1 MTQGHTTMT
10 NTDRDKTMTTEPII
24 IRDGA
29 STRTE
34 RELVAQ
40 LAYDAADLIPTESDT
55 CNALG
60 DSLIEST
67 ESVESVDV
75 ESVDYIAYE
84 LEDMLY
90 SAGYIVE
97 WCDGYIISAEPS
109 MIYGHKDVIGQ
120 VSDQRRA
127 LATHWHSG
135 QSSPLYAI
143 SSTGKLLVGRT
154 HGLYEDEWRE
164 LAESYLVDL
173 RLELVDVINHGDN
186 DDADLAR
193 EWLGEVTTLLNQ
205 YADDDDDL
213 ARE

>member
-1 MTQGHTTMT
+1 
-10 NTDRDKTMTTEPII
+10 MTTEPII

-29 STRTE
+29 STRTA

-60 DSLIEST
+60 DSLIESA
-67 ESVESVDV
+67 ESVDDI
-75 ESVDYIAYE
+75 ESVDYIAHE

-90 SAGYIVE
+90 SAGYVVE
-97 WCDGYIISAEPS
+97 WNDGYIISAEPS
-109 MIYGHKDVIGQ
+109 MIYGYKDVISQ
-120 VSDQRRA
+120 VSAQRRA

-143 SSTGKLLVGRT
+143 SSTGKLSIGRA
-154 HGLYEDEWRE
+154 HGSLYEDEWRE
-164 LAESYLVDL
+164 LAESYLISL
-173 RLELVDVINHGDN
+173 TLELVDIINHGDH
-186 DDADLAR
+186 DDAGLAR
-193 EWLGEVTTLLNQ
+193 EWLGDVTTLLDQ
-205 YADDDDDL
+205 YADNDDGL

>member
-1 MTQGHTTMT
+1 MTI
-10 NTDRDKTMTTEPII
+10 EPII

-60 DSLIEST
+60 DSLIESA
-67 ESVESVDV
+67 ESA

-90 SAGYIVE
+90 SAGYVVE
-97 WCDGYIISAEPS
+97 WNDGYIISRLATPS
-109 MIYGHKDVIGQ
+109 MIYGYKDVISQ
-120 VSDQRRA
+120 VSAQRRA

-143 SSTGKLLVGRT
+143 SSTGKLSVGRA
-154 HGLYEDEWRE
+154 HGSLYEDEWRE
-164 LAESYLVDL
+164 LAESYLIGL
-173 RLELVDVINHGDN
+173 TLELVDIINHGDHA
-186 DDADLAR
+186 DADLAR
-193 EWLGEVTTLLNQ
+193 EWLGDVTTLLDQ
-205 YADDDDDL
+205 YADNDDDDDL

>member
-1 MTQGHTTMT
+1 MTI
-10 NTDRDKTMTTEPII
+10 EPII

-29 STRTE
+29 STRTA

-60 DSLIEST
+60 DSLAEGA
-67 ESVESVDV
+67 EGAEDV
-75 ESVDYIAYE
+75 ESVDYIARE

-90 SAGYIVE
+90 SAGYIIE
-97 WCDGYIISAEPS
+97 WNDGYIISAEPS
-109 MIYGHKDVIGQ
+109 MIHGYKDVIGQ
-120 VSDQRRA
+120 VSAQRRA

-143 SSTGKLLVGRT
+143 SSTGKLSVGRT
-154 HGLYEDEWRE
+154 HGSLYEDEWRE
-164 LAESYLVDL
+164 LAESYLL
-173 RLELVDVINHGDN
+173 GLTLELVDIINHGDN
-186 DDADLAR
+186 DDADLAM
-193 EWLGEVTTLLNQ
+193 EWLGDVTTLLDQ
-205 YADDDDDL
+205 YADNDDADL